1 MVFAPRAK
9 HNYRARLC
17 PPDAHGSYSNL
28 GGPPGSG
35 CRLASRTSLI
45 GKFFGG
51 LGVLLVAV
59 IATGCAA
66 PQFTYV
72 SDSGAHA
79 YFKVPFGWHRISDV
93 SLAAQFKNPGN
104 ALGKA
109 VGTWD
114 IAFDADQVPAAV
126 HLFSPKAKQPF
137 AFAFVTPLSAAA
149 NRTLSDNGLRDVLL
163 PVTSA
168 SRAQAAQTSFPL
180 THFKLLRD
188 IVLTPGQGVHG
199 VWDTY
204 NYTYPGGITDTF
216 DQVALTNSSRTQL
229 YVLMV
234 HCVATCYSHNRNQVD
249 TIMSSFTVR
258 SP

>member
-1 MVFAPRAK
+1 MP
-9 HNYRARLC
+9 
-17 PPDAHGSYSNL
+17 
-28 GGPPGSG
+28 
-35 CRLASRTSLI
+35 SRTSLI
-45 GKFFGG
+45 GKVFGG
-51 LGVLLVAV
+51 LGVLLVAI

-72 SDSGAHA
+72 SDTGANA

-93 SLAAQFKNPGN
+93 SLAAQFKTPTS
-104 ALGKA
+104 ALGQA
-109 VGTWD
+109 AGTWD
-114 IAFDADQVPAAV
+114 VAYDAASAPAAV
-126 HLFSPKAKQPF
+126 HLFSPNASQPF
-137 AFAFVTPLSAAA
+137 AFAFVTPLSATASNA
-149 NRTLSDNGLRDVLL
+149 MSYNGLRDVLL

-168 SRAQAAQTSFPL
+168 ARSQATRGSFPL

-188 IVLTPGQGVHG
+188 TVVTPGQGVHG

-204 NYTYPGGITDTF
+204 EYTYPGGITDTF
-216 DQVALTNSSRTQL
+216 DQIALTNSDSTQL

-234 HCVATCYSHNRNQVD
+234 HCVATCYSHNHDQLD